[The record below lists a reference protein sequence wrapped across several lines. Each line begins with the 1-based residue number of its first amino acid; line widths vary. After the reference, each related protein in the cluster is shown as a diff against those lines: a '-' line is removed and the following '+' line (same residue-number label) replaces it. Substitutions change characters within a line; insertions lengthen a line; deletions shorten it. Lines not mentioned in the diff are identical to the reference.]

1 MTCAQ
6 AEEHLLDS
14 IDEPLPADVQRAM
27 DRHVASCAA
36 CATFA
41 ARLRA
46 VDTQL
51 VAALPPL
58 AAPDSIAA
66 GVHRQVRKDRAAT
79 LADSL
84 PDVIH
89 LAGCTAATLISAA
102 LLPIEASV
110 TLAAGAAFTCVT
122 YVGMAVV
129 RWSLELAEQ
138 PDW

>member
-6 AEEHLLDS
+6 AEEHLLES
-14 IDEPLPADVQRAM
+14 IDEPLPADVQQAI
-27 DRHVASCAA
+27 DRHAASCAA

-46 VDTQL
+46 LDTQL

-58 AAPDSIAA
+58 TAPESIVT
-66 GVHRQVRKDRAAT
+66 GVHRQMRKDRAAT

-89 LAGCTAATLISAA
+89 LAGCAAATLVSAA
-102 LLPIEASV
+102 LLPVEAPI
-110 TLAAGAAFTCVT
+110 TLAAGAAFTCFT

>member
-6 AEEHLLDS
+6 AEEHLLES
-14 IDEPLPADVQRAM
+14 IDDPLPADVQRAI

-46 VDTQL
+46 LDTQL
-51 VAALPPL
+51 AAALPPL
-58 AAPDSIAA
+58 TAPESIAV
-66 GVHRQVRKDRAAT
+66 GVRRKVRKGRVST
-79 LADSL
+79 LSDNL

-89 LAGCTAATLISAA
+89 LGGCAAATLVSAA
-102 LLPIEASV
+102 LLPVEAPT
-110 TLAAGAAFTCVT
+110 TLAAGAAFTCFT
-122 YVGMAVV
+122 YVVMAVV
-129 RWSLELAEQ
+129 RWSLELVEQ

>member
-6 AEEHLLDS
+6 AEEHLLES

-27 DRHVASCAA
+27 DRHVASCPA

-46 VDTQL
+46 LDTQL

-58 AAPDSIAA
+58 TAPESIVTA
-66 GVHRQVRKDRAAT
+66 VHRQMRKDRAAT

-89 LAGCTAATLISAA
+89 LAGCAVATVVSAA
-102 LLPIEASV
+102 LLPVEAPI
-110 TLAAGAAFTCVT
+110 TLAAGAAFTCFT
-122 YVGMAVV
+122 YVVMAVV
-129 RWSLELAEQ
+129 RWSLELVEQ

>member
-6 AEEHLLDS
+6 AEDHLLES
-14 IDEPLPADVQRAM
+14 IDERLPADVQRAM

-36 CATFA
+36 CGTFA

-46 VDTQL
+46 VDAQL

-58 AAPDSIAA
+58 TAPDAIAV
-66 GVHRQVRKDRAAT
+66 GVRRQVRKDRAAT

-89 LAGCTAATLISAA
+89 LAGCAAATLVSAA
-102 LLPIEASV
+102 LLPVEASI
-110 TLAAGAAFTCVT
+110 TLAAGAAFTCFT
-122 YVGMAVV
+122 YVVMAAV
-129 RWSLELAEQ
+129 RWSLELVEQ

>member
-6 AEEHLLDS
+6 AEEHLLES
-14 IDEPLPADVQRAM
+14 IDGSLPAGVQQAM
-27 DRHVASCAA
+27 DRHVASCAG
-36 CATFA
+36 CAAFA

-58 AAPDSIAA
+58 MAPESIAL
-66 GVHRQVRKDRAAT
+66 GVYRQVRKDRVSALT
-79 LADSL
+79 ESL

-89 LAGCTAATLISAA
+89 LAGCAAATLVSAA
-102 LLPIEASV
+102 LLPVDASV
-110 TLAAGAAFTCVT
+110 TLAAGAAFTCFT
-122 YVGMAVV
+122 YAGMAIV
-129 RWSLELAEQ
+129 RWSIESVEQ